1 MKNLREHDGEGYGTL
16 FVVSTPIGNLED
28 ITLRALRVLKSVDM
42 IIAEKSVH
50 TKRLCDY
57 YGIRTRCAT
66 CHQHNQKAKTPEL
79 IRLLKSGHDLAIV
92 TDAGTPGISDPGPYL
107 IDQAARE
114 DIAVSPIPG
123 PSAVIAALSVSGFQS
138 DQFIFVGFLPN
149 KSGKRKKKLKGLLSE
164 RNTMVFYEAPHRVRA
179 MLNDFSEIFG
189 PRQMVMLREMTKI
202 FEDVK
207 RGAACDILEHLTQ
220 ENTKGEFTLVVE
232 GKKKEEKD
240 AALSKEVLDR
250 IEKLLTEGALTLK
263 DISNLLS
270 DEEGLA
276 YRQVYKECL
285 AKKREIERLG
295 TDGISQK
302 T

>member
-1 MKNLREHDGEGYGTL
+1 MKNRREHDGKGYGTL

-42 IIAEKSVH
+42 IVAEKTVH

-57 YGIRTRCAT
+57 YGIKTRRAT

-138 DQFIFVGFLPN
+138 DQFVFVGFLPN

-164 RNTMVFYEAPHRVRA
+164 RNTMVFYEAPHRVKA

-189 PRQMVMLREMTKI
+189 LRQMVMLREMTKI

-207 RGAACDILEHLTQ
+207 RGAARDILEYLTQ

-232 GKKKEEKD
+232 GKKREEKD
-240 AALSKEVLDR
+240 AGLSKEVLVR

-295 TDGISQK
+295 RDGIGQK

>member
-1 MKNLREHDGEGYGTL
+1 MKNRREHDGKGYGTL

-138 DQFIFVGFLPN
+138 DQFVFVGFLPN

-164 RNTMVFYEAPHRVRA
+164 RNTMVFYEAPHRVKA